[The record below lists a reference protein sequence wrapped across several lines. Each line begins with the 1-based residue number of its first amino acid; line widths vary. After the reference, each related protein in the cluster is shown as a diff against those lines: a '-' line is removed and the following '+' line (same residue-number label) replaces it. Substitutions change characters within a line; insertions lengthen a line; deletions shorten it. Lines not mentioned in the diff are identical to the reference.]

1 MMTITKEHLYQL
13 YLRKKE
19 DLSKQL
25 QKDTEKIHLEVM
37 RQNELGKLAVTI
49 AYNSNNN
56 EDGYLDMLV
65 ARTREIFID
74 SKVFLNG
81 NEITIDWT

>member
-1 MMTITKEHLYQL
+1 MITITKEQLYQL

-25 QKDTEKIHLEVM
+25 QKDTEKIHLEVI
-37 RQNELGKLAVTI
+37 RLNELGKLSVTI
-49 AYNSNNN
+49 AYNSNSN
-56 EDGYLDMLV
+56 ESGYLDMLV
-65 ARTREIFID
+65 NRTREIFID

-81 NEITIDWT
+81 NEITIDWS

>member
-1 MMTITKEHLYQL
+1 MITITKEQLYQL

-25 QKDTEKIHLEVM
+25 QKDTEKIHLEVI
-37 RQNELGKLAVTI
+37 RLNELGKLSVTI
-49 AYNSNNN
+49 AYNSNSN
-56 EDGYLDMLV
+56 ECGYLDMLV
-65 ARTREIFID
+65 NRTREIFID

-81 NEITIDWT
+81 NEITIDWS

>member
-1 MMTITKEHLYQL
+1 MIPITKEHLYQL

-49 AYNSNNN
+49 AYNSNSN

-65 ARTREIFID
+65 NRMREIFID

>member
-1 MMTITKEHLYQL
+1 MITITKDQLYQL

-37 RQNELGKLAVTI
+37 RQNELGKLSITI
-49 AYNSNNN
+49 AYNINSN
-56 EDGYLDMLV
+56 EDGYLDMLIK
-65 ARTREIFID
+65 RTREIFID
-74 SKVFLNG
+74 SKVSLNG
-81 NEITIDWT
+81 NEITIDWA

>member
-1 MMTITKEHLYQL
+1 MITITKEQLYQL

-37 RQNELGKLAVTI
+37 RQNELGKLSITI
-49 AYNSNNN
+49 AYNSNSN
-56 EDGYLDMLV
+56 EDGYLDLLV
-65 ARTREIFID
+65 NRTREIFID
-74 SKVFLNG
+74 SNVTLNG
-81 NEITIDWT
+81 NEITINWS

>member
-1 MMTITKEHLYQL
+1 MITITKEQLYQL

-37 RQNELGKLAVTI
+37 RQNELGKLSVTI
-49 AYNSNNN
+49 ACQPKNIKELENSQ
-56 EDGYLDMLV
+56 YSLDNKIKLPTNLV
-65 ARTREIFID
+65 YID
-74 SKVFLNG
+74 
-81 NEITIDWT
+81 NEIILNLK